1 MTPQEYKRTKY
12 QVWYRNPNTVI
23 SNILSNP
30 DFANEFDAAPYVHLN
45 NEGKRRV
52 SDFMSGNFAFRHSTM
67 ISEDVGDAVD
77 GAMYCPI
84 IIGADKTT
92 VSVATGH
99 VEYHPIYISIG
110 NLRNCAQRGHRN
122 GVIPV
127 GFLAIPKADRK
138 YDNDP
143 EYRVYKKQLYHA
155 SIAAIFAPTK
165 SAMLQPV
172 VRLCPD
178 GHYRRVIYDLAAFI
192 ADYPEQ
198 VYLAGIVSGWCCKC
212 TARNNNLDGNNAE
225 MRTREWF
232 EEVMQGFGD
241 HDDIL
246 WDNFGID
253 NDIVPFTHYFPRAD
267 IHEMLTADLL
277 HQVIKGCF
285 KDMLVEWVWDYIK
298 QDYGDEAEA
307 IMDDIDKR
315 ISVVPEFP
323 GLRRFPQGQ
332 RFKQWTGDDSKAL
345 MKVFLP
351 AVEPFIPPQMTKCLA
366 AFLDFCYLVRR
377 NDFDEDTISEIQHTV
392 ERFHNHRQIFIELG
406 IRDDFSVPRM
416 HSMIHYP
423 YLILNFGAPNGVCS
437 SITESRH
444 ITAVK
449 KPWRRSNRHNALSQ
463 ILLTNQ
469 RLDKLSA
476 KRVELVERGLLPRL
490 HNPPPDPFEVGMQ
503 DTTPID
509 KDGIEGEVTLAK
521 RRAQGYSEDLDAIAN
536 ALGMPTLPW
545 LTRRFLHEQTTQC
558 SSDDIPIEALPEI
571 LSKINVY
578 HSAVATF
585 RSPSDESGL
594 HGMRKER
601 IRASP
606 SYRGHPRHDMVAVVT
621 DQSKSGFRGMSA
633 ARVLMLF
640 SFKEQGETYQSYLD
654 ARRRRPH
661 LAVIH
666 IDTILR
672 GIHLV
677 PVYGNG
683 RVPRSLKFYRSLDAY
698 NAYYVNNAKGW
709 EKETKFGLTGTTH
722 PVESAAM
729 TPSVRVLRQTYHY
742 IDIHLDAEVQH
753 GSSEDTPGRN
763 HTASSQ
769 PMPVLLQLGVDRESF
784 LRSMVIRVGVIHTTT
799 IPTDLNHP
807 SHDTTLIDVDL
818 EPSAASSESPKNHSL
833 ALQSSPND
841 SDNHCSSPSGSQTP
855 SQNFDFTL
863 TTQDSQ
869 LLSTQT
875 ANFLYMCEE
884 REDLIVDRAARAIE
898 TASGKYFLRPEH
910 LAEISIPKDQQGQ
923 QSVIFHPERFSL
935 PTVINHMTQG
945 K

>member
-1 MTPQEYKRTKY
+1 MPIPRSAHRARVHCPYVGCIRTFTTQGYLSQHLGTGIHSGGSLRSARLRNSASPACSTGPDPSPNGDPPPDEDDAPHIDSPPLPLPLLSPGQNYMEKSPTPEPTPPEDIITPTGKTYRFHPILRDDVNELLDIWRLDCRTRFGVDAAPLESHRELLSMIDSIKAGDAPWICYETSTENIENDAPEYKRTKY
-12 QVWYRNPNTVI
+12 QVWYRNPDTII

-45 NEGKRRV
+45 SEGKRRV
-52 SDFMSGNFAFRHSTM
+52 SDFMSGNFAFRHST
-67 ISEDVGDAVD
+67 IIHEDVGDTVD

-110 NLRNCAQRGHRN
+110 NLRNCARRGHRN

-155 SIAAIFAPTK
+155 SIAAIFAPIK

-212 TARNNNLDGNNAE
+212 TARNNDLDGNNAE

-241 HDDIL
+241 DDNIL

-298 QDYGDEAEA
+298 QEYGDEAEA

-315 ISVVPEFP
+315 ISIVPEFP
-323 GLRRFPQGQ
+323 GLRRFPQGR

-377 NDFDEDTISEIQHTV
+377 NDFDEDTISEIQRTV
-392 ERFHNHRQIFIELG
+392 ERFHSHRQIFVEQG

-416 HSMIHYP
+416 HSMVHYP

-449 KPWRRSNRHNALSQ
+449 KPWRRSNQHNALSQ

-469 RLDKLSA
+469 RLDKLAA

-490 HNPPPDPFEVGMQ
+490 HNPPPDPFEVGAQ
-503 DTTPID
+503 DTAPID
-509 KDGIEGEVTLAK
+509 KDGIEGEVALAK
-521 RRAQGYSEDLDAIAN
+521 RRAQGYSGDLNAIAN
-536 ALGMPTLPW
+536 ALDMPTLPW
-545 LTRRFLHEQTTQC
+545 LTQRFLYEQTTQC
-558 SSDDIPIEALPEI
+558 SSDDIPIESLPEI
-571 LSKINVY
+571 LSKVNIY

-594 HGMRKER
+594 RGMRKER

-606 SYRGHPRHDMVAVVT
+606 SYRGHPRHDTVAVVT

-633 ARVLMLF
+633 ARVLLLF
-640 SFKEQGETYQSYLD
+640 SFKEQSKTYQCALVHWFNRVGQVPSALTGMWAVRPAYLD
-654 ARRRRPH
+654 ARKRRPH

-677 PVYGNG
+677 PIYGNG
-683 RVPRSLKFYRSLDAY
+683 RVPRSLKFYQSLDAY
-698 NAYYVNNAKGW
+698 NAYYVNN
-709 EKETKFGLTGTTH
+709 TK
-722 PVESAAM
+722 A
-729 TPSVRVLRQTYHY
+729 
-742 IDIHLDAEVQH
+742 
-753 GSSEDTPGRN
+753 
-763 HTASSQ
+763 
-769 PMPVLLQLGVDRESF
+769 
-784 LRSMVIRVGVIHTTT
+784 
-799 IPTDLNHP
+799 
-807 SHDTTLIDVDL
+807 
-818 EPSAASSESPKNHSL
+818 
-833 ALQSSPND
+833 
-841 SDNHCSSPSGSQTP
+841 
-855 SQNFDFTL
+855 
-863 TTQDSQ
+863 
-869 LLSTQT
+869 
-875 ANFLYMCEE
+875 
-884 REDLIVDRAARAIE
+884 
-898 TASGKYFLRPEH
+898 
-910 LAEISIPKDQQGQ
+910 
-923 QSVIFHPERFSL
+923 
-935 PTVINHMTQG
+935 
-945 K
+945 

>member
-1 MTPQEYKRTKY
+1 MPLPRSVHRSRVHCPYVGCIRTFTSQGYLSQHLGTGVHKGGSLRSARLRNSASPVCSTARPASSPDSDPPLADEDDTPHGYSLPLPPPLSPEHNFAEKSPTPESNPPVEIKTSAGETYRFHPILRGDLCNSDGNYIPPSSPPHVSPPTENPWTPFESEASYRLGNHLFQKMQTSKDDVNELLDIWRLDCRTRFGVDAAPLESHRELLSMIDSIKAGDAPWICYETSTEDSENDTPEYKRTKY
-12 QVWYRNPNTVI
+12 QVWYRNPDTVI

-110 NLRNCAQRGHRN
+110 NLRNCARRGHRN

-212 TARNNNLDGNNAE
+212 TARNNDLDGNNAE

-241 HDDIL
+241 DDNIL

-298 QDYGDEAEA
+298 QEYGDEAEA

-315 ISVVPEFP
+315 ISIVPEFP
-323 GLRRFPQGQ
+323 GLRRFPQGR

-377 NDFDEDTISEIQHTV
+377 NDFDEDTISEIQRTV
-392 ERFHNHRQIFIELG
+392 ERFHSHRQIFVEQG

-416 HSMIHYP
+416 HSMVHYP

-521 RRAQGYSEDLDAIAN
+521 RRGEPGPDILNILD
-536 ALGMPTLPW
+536 
-545 LTRRFLHEQTTQC
+545 
-558 SSDDIPIEALPEI
+558 
-571 LSKINVY
+571 
-578 HSAVATF
+578 
-585 RSPSDESGL
+585 
-594 HGMRKER
+594 
-601 IRASP
+601 
-606 SYRGHPRHDMVAVVT
+606 
-621 DQSKSGFRGMSA
+621 
-633 ARVLMLF
+633 
-640 SFKEQGETYQSYLD
+640 
-654 ARRRRPH
+654 
-661 LAVIH
+661 
-666 IDTILR
+666 
-672 GIHLV
+672 
-677 PVYGNG
+677 
-683 RVPRSLKFYRSLDAY
+683 
-698 NAYYVNNAKGW
+698 
-709 EKETKFGLTGTTH
+709 
-722 PVESAAM
+722 
-729 TPSVRVLRQTYHY
+729 
-742 IDIHLDAEVQH
+742 
-753 GSSEDTPGRN
+753 
-763 HTASSQ
+763 
-769 PMPVLLQLGVDRESF
+769 
-784 LRSMVIRVGVIHTTT
+784 
-799 IPTDLNHP
+799 
-807 SHDTTLIDVDL
+807 
-818 EPSAASSESPKNHSL
+818 
-833 ALQSSPND
+833 
-841 SDNHCSSPSGSQTP
+841 
-855 SQNFDFTL
+855 
-863 TTQDSQ
+863 
-869 LLSTQT
+869 
-875 ANFLYMCEE
+875 
-884 REDLIVDRAARAIE
+884 
-898 TASGKYFLRPEH
+898 
-910 LAEISIPKDQQGQ
+910 
-923 QSVIFHPERFSL
+923 
-935 PTVINHMTQG
+935 
-945 K
+945 